1 METFDFWRELK
12 KNWNLIIRYPQIL
25 LVTLI
30 PSLAIAASNYLTWQ
44 GRLAWVSIFFREAG
58 SAILLIVGVFLS
70 FIALSLITAIAWDY
84 RYRDVI
90 DLRRAWRIV
99 QKRLPDIVMV
109 SLIMGFLEGFFAI
122 WFVFLGLVFAFL
134 LLFTIPLTVVEG
146 DNPFSAIRNSFHLV
160 SENLGECFTFF
171 IIALFFLL
179 IGYLLFWLL
188 GFLGIV
194 GLILNT
200 VVGGLILAYI
210 SLLLSSFYFS
220 LTRF

>member
-12 KNWNLIIRYPQIL
+12 KNWNLIVHYPQIL
-25 LVTLI
+25 LITII
-30 PSLAIAASNYLTWQ
+30 PSLAIATSNYLTWQ
-44 GRLAWVSIFFREAG
+44 GRLAWVSVFLQGIG
-58 SAILLIVGVFLS
+58 SAILLILGVFLG
-70 FIALSLITAIAWDY
+70 FIALSFIVAIAWDY
-84 RYRDVI
+84 RYRDIV
-90 DLRRAWRIV
+90 DLHRAWRII
-99 QKRLPDIVMV
+99 QKRLPDIAMV
-109 SLIMGFLEGFFAI
+109 SLIMGFLEAFFAI
-122 WFVFLGLVFAFL
+122 WFVFLGFLLAFL
-134 LLFTIPLTVVEG
+134 LLFVIPLTVVEG

-171 IIALFFLL
+171 ILLLFFFL
-179 IGYLLFWLL
+179 IGYLLLWLL

-200 VVGGLILAYI
+200 IIGGILLSYV

>member
-12 KNWNLIIRYPQIL
+12 KNWNLIIRYPQII

-30 PSLAIAASNYLTWQ
+30 PSLLIATSYYLTRQ
-44 GRLAWVSIFFREAG
+44 GSLTWVSVFFQEAG
-58 SAILLIVGVFLS
+58 SAILLILGVFLS
-70 FIALSLITAIAWDY
+70 FIALSLVIAIAWDY

-109 SLIMGFLEGFFAI
+109 SLIMGFIEGFFAI
-122 WFVFLGLVFAFL
+122 WFMFLGLVFAFL

-188 GFLGIV
+188 GFLGIA

-200 VVGGLILAYI
+200 VVGALILAYA

>member
-1 METFDFWRELK
+1 
-12 KNWNLIIRYPQIL
+12 
-25 LVTLI
+25 V
-30 PSLAIAASNYLTWQ
+30 
-44 GRLAWVSIFFREAG
+44 G
-58 SAILLIVGVFLS
+58 SAILLILGVFLG
-70 FIALSLITAIAWDY
+70 FIALSFIVAIAWDY
-84 RYRDVI
+84 RYRDTV
-90 DLRRAWRIV
+90 DLLRAWRII

-109 SLIMGFLEGFFAI
+109 SLIMGFLEGFFTI
-122 WFVFLGLVFAFL
+122 WFVFLGFLLAFL
-134 LLFTIPLTVVEG
+134 LLFVIPLTVVDG

-171 IIALFFLL
+171 ILLLFFFL

-200 VVGGLILAYI
+200 IIGGILLSYV

>member
-12 KNWNLIIRYPQIL
+12 KNWNLIFSYPQIL
-25 LVTLI
+25 LVALV
-30 PSLAIAASNYLTWQ
+30 PSLAIATSNYLAWQ
-44 GRLAWVSIFFREAG
+44 GRLAWVSVFFRGVG
-58 SAILLIVGVFLS
+58 SAILLILGVFLG
-70 FIALSLITAIAWDY
+70 FIALSFIVAIAWDY
-84 RYRDVI
+84 RYRDTV
-90 DLRRAWRIV
+90 DLLRAWRII

-109 SLIMGFLEGFFAI
+109 SLIMGFLEGFFTI
-122 WFVFLGLVFAFL
+122 WFVFLGFLLAFL
-134 LLFTIPLTVVEG
+134 LLFVIPLTVVDG

-171 IIALFFLL
+171 ILLLFFFL

-200 VVGGLILAYI
+200 IIGGILLSYV